1 MSWDCAG
8 EVFNYSDRVCP
19 EKKKSRILVVIIY
32 KLLWKHVA
40 QKVRGVLKQGEK
52 TPLLLSKYR
61 SEEQSNQ
68 LNVCI
73 IRVASQLQLRD
84 IFSHLQKN

>member
-1 MSWDCAG
+1 M
-8 EVFNYSDRVCP
+8 
-19 EKKKSRILVVIIY
+19 
-32 KLLWKHVA
+32 A

-61 SEEQSNQ
+61 SEEQSNR

-73 IRVASQLQLRD
+73 IRVASQLQLGD